1 MTSPS
6 DETELLNSMLE
17 AAYAAWTSHPA
28 DPSITQEDD
37 IKQALREVITAVLA
51 VVPTPSN

>member
-28 DPSITQEDD
+28 DPSVTQEDD
-37 IKQALREVITAVLA
+37 VKQALREVITAVLA